1 VAVREAT
8 LEDIGVD
15 EEVDDEEVDTAAI
28 GAELNGSQIK
38 EPRLQSYLRG
48 MNDLCENLR
57 KICLLCAG
65 PVFSWGSTNM
75 YLVMEG

>member
-38 EPRLQSYLRG
+38 EPSLQSYLRG
-48 MNDLCENLR
+48 MHDLCENLR
-57 KICLLCAG
+57 KICLLWAG